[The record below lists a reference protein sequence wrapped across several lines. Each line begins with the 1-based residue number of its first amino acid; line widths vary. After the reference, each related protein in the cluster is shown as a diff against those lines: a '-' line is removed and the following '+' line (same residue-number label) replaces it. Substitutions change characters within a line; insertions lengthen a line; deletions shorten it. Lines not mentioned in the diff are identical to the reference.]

1 MGSWTQGHFPN
12 LPTPKASGE
21 ESSLMQ
27 KKNKSTD
34 SQYSVGVR
42 KASDS
47 KPMRC
52 MTGVN
57 AKSSASCPRLQLQ
70 KFMGVKPKTDSNSYE
85 NDDEENQG
93 SIDYKLRHQLI
104 INLGIH

>member
-1 MGSWTQGHFPN
+1 
-12 LPTPKASGE
+12 
-21 ESSLMQ
+21 MQ

-52 MTGVN
+52 MTEV

-70 KFMGVKPKTDSNSYE
+70 KFMSMKPKTDSNSYE

-93 SIDYKLRHQLI
+93 SIDYKFRHQLI